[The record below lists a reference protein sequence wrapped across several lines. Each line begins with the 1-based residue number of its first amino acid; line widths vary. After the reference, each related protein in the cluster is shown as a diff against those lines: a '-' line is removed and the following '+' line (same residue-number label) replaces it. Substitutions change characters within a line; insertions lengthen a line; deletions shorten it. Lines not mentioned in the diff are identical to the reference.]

1 MKYFSLRN
9 IIRTINLILS
19 NFTFAKFLSAFITIL
34 LVASLKYI
42 ISGGFIIDYSDIFN
56 NITLGLLSWLINTGL
71 IGLLTDSLGIR
82 GINFNLRQLL
92 FGFETMKATTSSYE
106 TKDNVKKILDMIN
119 LAMESD
125 EDLNRDESRRLDKG
139 KGVDRGE
146 YISQDEGK
154 EVEPAT
160 APAWHIWSQVFPG
173 ADPASLIIPKRTN
186 PGPGFN
192 VPGGVVPINDEIC
205 QHIDYNTRIL
215 SQFKNMSLET
225 AIEQRN
231 NYLAYIKLLEA
242 KLAFAQGALSK
253 VPENPTIE
261 YDIKLRNQ
269 ILRDLDGMG
278 KAKTRNEA
286 RAILIGSRIEF
297 IENKFA
303 EQNQINA
310 EQNR

>member
-1 MKYFSLRN
+1 MKYFLQN
-9 IIRTINLILS
+9 IIRIINLILS
-19 NFTFAKFLSAFITIL
+19 NFTFAKFISAFITIL
-34 LVASLKYI
+34 LVAFIKYI
-42 ISGGFIIDYSDIFN
+42 ISGNFTFYYIGLLNSMA
-56 NITLGLLSWLINTGL
+56 LGLLIGLINTGL
-71 IGLLTDSLGIR
+71 ISLLTDFLDIR
-82 GINFNLRQLL
+82 GINFNLRQFL
-92 FGFETMKATTSSYE
+92 FGFETMKATTSSHE
-106 TKDNVKKILDMIN
+106 TKDNIKKLSDMIN

-125 EDLNRDESRRLDKG
+125 EDLDRDENRRLDKG

-146 YISQDEGK
+146 YISQDKGK

-160 APAWHIWSQVFPG
+160 APPWHIWSQVFPG
-173 ADPASLIIPKRTN
+173 VDPASVIIPKRTN

-231 NYLAYIKLLEA
+231 NYLKYVKLLEA
-242 KLAFAQGALSK
+242 KLAFAQDALSK
-253 VPENPTIE
+253 VPVNPTIE
-261 YDIKLRNQ
+261 HDIRLRNQ
-269 ILRDLDGMG
+269 ILSDLDGMG
-278 KAKTRNEA
+278 KTKTRNEA

-297 IENKFA
+297 IENKIV
-303 EQNQINA
+303 EQNNINA